1 MPQVFATPALDQQRI
16 GQDPTVQGG
25 VVDLQATLQEQL
37 LDVTV
42 AQRIAQI
49 PGDRLEDQ
57 RRLEMPAFEDP
68 MGAIGSTPLSGRV
81 RVLNHPLWSD
91 HANPLPST

>member
-1 MPQVFATPALDQQRI
+1 M
-16 GQDPTVQGG
+16 
-25 VVDLQATLQEQL
+25 VDLKAAFQEQL
-37 LDVTV
+37 LDIAV
-42 AQRIAQI
+42 AQGITQV
-49 PGDRLEDQ
+49 PGDGLQDQ
-57 RRLEMPAFEDP
+57 RRLEMPALEDP